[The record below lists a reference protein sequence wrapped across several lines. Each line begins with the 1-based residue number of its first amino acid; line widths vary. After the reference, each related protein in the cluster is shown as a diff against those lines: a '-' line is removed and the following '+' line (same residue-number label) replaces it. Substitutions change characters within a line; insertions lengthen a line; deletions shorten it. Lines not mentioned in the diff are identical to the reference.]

1 MKNKIK
7 ILAVFLLPLLSI
19 SQAEANTFSSVYV
32 FGDSLSDSGAS
43 PSSVLSIYNL
53 IGGQCDPFHPCS
65 PYYEGRYSN
74 GQTAVEYSADAILSG
89 GSNSS
94 NFFNFAVAGATTGIG
109 NYGDGGSQS
118 SLGSYK
124 LPGMAQQIG
133 LYLSRFSGGVSPD
146 ALHVVWGG
154 ANDFLTQDSPQLA
167 ARNIAGYVNLLAT
180 SGADYILVPNIPN
193 LGMTP
198 FVQSL
203 GTDAIIAAE
212 GFSVGFNNEL
222 ALQLSGMA
230 ALFPATHI
238 AQFDT
243 FSFFNSIVQDPA
255 AYGFTNTTDACVSLP
270 AVCTDPEAHVFWDD
284 FHPTTQIH
292 ALVAAGLVSQVPLP
306 GAMLFFLSGIMA
318 VFSQGF
324 RRRAA

>member
-1 MKNKIK
+1 MKNTIK
-7 ILAVFLLPLLSI
+7 MLALFLLPFLSV
-19 SQAEANTFSSVYV
+19 SQAEAKAFSSVYV
-32 FGDSLSDSGAS
+32 FGDSLSDSGSSA
-43 PSSVLSIYNL
+43 SSVLSIYNL
-53 IGGQCDPFHPCS
+53 IGGQCDPYHPCS
-65 PYYEGRYSN
+65 TYYEGRYSN
-74 GQTAVEYSADAILSG
+74 GQTAVEYSADAILAG

-94 NFFNFAVAGATTGIG
+94 NFFNFAVAGATTGKG

-118 SLGSYK
+118 SVGSYL

-133 LYLSRFSGGVSPD
+133 LYLTSFSGGVSPD

-154 ANDFLTQDSPQLA
+154 ANDFLTQDSPLSA
-167 ARNIAGYVNLLAT
+167 AQNVAGYVQALAL

-193 LGMTP
+193 LAMTP

-203 GTDAIIAAE
+203 GTDAILAAE
-212 GFSVGFNNEL
+212 GFSVGFNQEL

-243 FSFFNSIVQDPA
+243 FSFFNSIVQNPA

-270 AVCTDPEAHVFWDD
+270 SVCSDPEAHVFWDD
-284 FHPTTQIH
+284 FHPTTHIH

-306 GAMLFFLSGIMA
+306 GAMLFFASGIIA

-324 RRRAA
+324 RRRA

>member
-7 ILAVFLLPLLSI
+7 VLAVFLLPLLSI

-53 IGGQCDPFHPCS
+53 IFDNCDPSHPCP

-74 GQTAVEYSADAILSG
+74 GQTAVEYSADAILPG

-94 NFFNFAVAGATTGIG
+94 NFFNFAVAGATSGIG

-118 SLGSYK
+118 SVGGYG

-133 LYLSRFSGGVSPD
+133 LYLTSFSAGVSND

-154 ANDFLTQDSPQLA
+154 ANDFLTQDSPVSA
-167 ARNIAGYVNLLAT
+167 AQNIASYVQALAI

-198 FVQSL
+198 FVQL
-203 GTDAIIAAE
+203 QGAGAISTAE
-212 GFSVGFNNEL
+212 GFSVSFNNEL
-222 ALQLSGMA
+222 VLQLSGMA

-243 FSFFNSIVQDPA
+243 FSFFNSIAQDPA

-270 AVCTDPEAHVFWDD
+270 AVCTDPEAHIFWDD

-292 ALVAAGLVSQVPLP
+292 ALVAAGFVSQVPLP
-306 GAMLFFLSGIMA
+306 GAILFFLSGIMA

-324 RRRAA
+324 RRRA

>member
-1 MKNKIK
+1 M
-7 ILAVFLLPLLSI
+7 
-19 SQAEANTFSSVYV
+19 YV

-53 IGGQCDPFHPCS
+53 IGGNCDSAHTCP

-74 GQTAVEYSADAILSG
+74 GQTAVEYFADAILPG

-94 NFFNFAVAGATTGIG
+94 NFFNFAVAGATSGIG
-109 NYGDGGSQS
+109 NYGDDGTQS
-118 SLGSYK
+118 SVGTYL

-133 LYLSRFSGGVSPD
+133 LYLSSFSGGVSND

-154 ANDFLTQDSPQLA
+154 ANDFLTPDSPVSA
-167 ARNIAGYVNLLAT
+167 AQNIAGYVNLLA
-180 SGADYILVPNIPN
+180 SGGADYILVPNIPN

-198 FVQSL
+198 FVQL
-203 GTDAIIAAE
+203 QGADAISAAE
-212 GFSVGFNNEL
+212 GFSVSFNNEL

-243 FSFFNSIVQDPA
+243 FSFFNNIAQDPA
-255 AYGFTNTTDACVSLP
+255 AYGFTNITDACVSLLS
-270 AVCTDPEAHVFWDD
+270 VCNDPEAHVFWDD

-292 ALVAAGLVSQVPLP
+292 ALVAAGIVSQVPLP
-306 GAMLFFLSGIMA
+306 GAILFFLSGIMA

-324 RRRAA
+324 RRRA

>member
-7 ILAVFLLPLLSI
+7 VLAVLLLPLLSI

-53 IGGQCDPFHPCS
+53 IGGDCDPSHPC
-65 PYYEGRYSN
+65 PTYYEGRFSN
-74 GQTAVEYSADAILSG
+74 GQTAVEYLADAILPG
-89 GSNSS
+89 GSSSS
-94 NFFNFAVAGATTGIG
+94 NFFNFAVAGATSGIG

-118 SLGSYK
+118 SSYL

-133 LYLSRFSGGVSPD
+133 LYLSSFSGGVSND

-167 ARNIAGYVNLLAT
+167 AKNIAGYVNVLARR
-180 SGADYILVPNIPN
+180 GADYILVPNIPN

-198 FVQSL
+198 FVQL
-203 GTDAIIAAE
+203 QGADAISAAE
-212 GFSVGFNNEL
+212 GFSVGFNSEL

-243 FSFFNSIVQDPA
+243 FGFFNNIAQDPA
-255 AYGFTNTTDACVSLP
+255 AYGFTNITDACVSLLS
-270 AVCTDPEAHVFWDD
+270 VCTDPAAHVFWDD

-292 ALVAAGLVSQVPLP
+292 ALVAAGFVSQVPLP
-306 GAMLFFLSGIMA
+306 GTMLFFLSGIMT

-324 RRRAA
+324 RRRA